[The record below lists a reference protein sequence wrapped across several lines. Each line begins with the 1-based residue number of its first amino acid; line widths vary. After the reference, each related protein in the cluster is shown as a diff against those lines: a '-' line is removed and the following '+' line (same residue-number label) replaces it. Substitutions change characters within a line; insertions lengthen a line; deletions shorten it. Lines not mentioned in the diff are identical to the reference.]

1 LQFLAFRPAAT
12 VSETLHA
19 QSRTVQVGWPGRDF
33 IETTFNTNPRL

>member
-19 QSRTVQVGWPGRDF
+19 QSRTVQVWPGRDF